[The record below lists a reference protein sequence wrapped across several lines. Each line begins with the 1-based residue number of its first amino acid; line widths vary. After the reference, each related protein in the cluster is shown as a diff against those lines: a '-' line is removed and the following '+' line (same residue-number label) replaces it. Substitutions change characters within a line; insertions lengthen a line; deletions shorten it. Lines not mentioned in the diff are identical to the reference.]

1 MGPFET
7 MDLNAP
13 GGFLEYARHYGD
25 PLRGLDR
32 DLRVSADWPQAVLEH
47 GEEERRSRVVSS
59 ALVDRGVWR
68 DRRLMALAAH
78 KKMNAHLG
86 D

>member
-1 MGPFET
+1 

-13 GGFLEYARHYGD
+13 GGFLEYARRYGD
-25 PLRGLDR
+25 PLRGLGR